1 MKRPSS
7 TGRRFPTV
15 FCERAPFS
23 KAKGSSSTSGGYI
36 ETSTW
41 WWWCILVRLSV
52 RTKTSV
58 HGVEADN
65 ILHITCGSG
74 GGDQLRKKAR
84 ARLVSS
90 RPTNKQLT
98 GGKIEPLLLLLYLRV
113 YSVCIV
119 YLLVCIIL

>member
-1 MKRPSS
+1 M
-7 TGRRFPTV
+7 V
-15 FCERAPFS
+15 WC
-23 KAKGSSSTSGGYI
+23 TS
-36 ETSTW
+36 
-41 WWWCILVRLSV
+41 ILYTK
-52 RTKTSV
+52 RTKTTSV
-58 HGVEADN
+58 YTVADN
-65 ILHITCGSG
+65 IHITCG

-98 GGKIEPLLLLLYLRV
+98 GGKIEPLLLLYLRV